1 MLVAITA
8 VLCDERHPLCPDQ
21 EETER
26 ALIFPHESDLTKF
39 YICATNGTLTEFQ
52 CVEGLEFDPEVN
64 VSRAVDSVKEEFFL
78 TFFFR
83 LARFAIGQL

>member
-1 MLVAITA
+1 MKVAILFVLVAITA
-8 VLCDERHPLCPDQ
+8 VLCDERHPWCPEQ

-64 VSRAVDSVKEEFFL
+64 VCNWASLINRNTEE
-78 TFFFR
+78 
-83 LARFAIGQL
+83 